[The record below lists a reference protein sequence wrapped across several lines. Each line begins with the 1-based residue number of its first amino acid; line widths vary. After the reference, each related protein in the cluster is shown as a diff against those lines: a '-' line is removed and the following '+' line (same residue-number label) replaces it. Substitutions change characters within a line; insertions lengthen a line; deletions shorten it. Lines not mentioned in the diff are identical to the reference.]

1 MPEAQAKE
9 TLPVPSLACN
19 ASFNP
24 EPGHPLAGR
33 DGDYPLSPSGAVP
46 SPLREGRMR
55 AGGLSWFCTRIFLLI
70 APPHECVA
78 LAQFVDGWYKSLIA
92 KALRVANLPFCTAP
106 RSLGWCN
113 WTHDGRHTATVLCE
127 SLLVGLPSPSGR
139 GAGSRAVWFR
149 RFFSS
154 RFESRHFAL
163 FSAVF
168 GLTIPSGASQDRLR
182 GWPAGSAQD
191 RLRTGSG
198 ILASLIRG
206 GSHG

>member
-1 MPEAQAKE
+1 MPKAQAKE

-78 LAQFVDGWYKSLIA
+78 LAQFLDGWYKSLIA
-92 KALRVANLPFCTAP
+92 KALRVANLPSAPPPVRWVGAIGRTTAGTL
-106 RSLGWCN
+106 RQSSVKVFSL
-113 WTHDGRHTATVLCE
+113 V
-127 SLLVGLPSPSGR
+127 SP
-139 GAGSRAVWFR
+139 
-149 RFFSS
+149 
-154 RFESRHFAL
+154 
-163 FSAVF
+163 
-168 GLTIPSGASQDRLR
+168 RLR
-182 GWPAGSAQD
+182 GEGQGRGLYGSADFFLRVSNLDILPCFWPFSDSRSPQEPLRIGSGWPQD

-198 ILASLIRG
+198 PAQESLPR
-206 GSHG
+206 